1 MIEEK
6 KNHKLL
12 TYFVNHRRIWE
23 KGKHGRVAKPM
34 SVQLSTY
41 GVIKFTFTKQRNKQK
56 FMIFHDF
63 NGGNLIKGNILVY
76 YKATISKECYTLIVR
91 NLLSQWKY
99 NWPEVIIDEI
109 IFT

>member
-1 MIEEK
+1 
-6 KNHKLL
+6 
-12 TYFVNHRRIWE
+12 
-23 KGKHGRVAKPM
+23 
-34 SVQLSTY
+34 
-41 GVIKFTFTKQRNKQK
+41 
-56 FMIFHDF
+56 MIFHDF

-99 NWPEVIIDEI
+99 NWPEVIINEI